1 MTGSGAAAKAG
12 LLMVMFMNGTAGIVS
27 RYANLPPSAII
38 ALKTTIGT
46 LFLILIMIAI
56 RKNLNAEAA
65 KRNWFPLLTA
75 GVFLAGDWL
84 LLYAAYDVASVSIA
98 TVCEYMM
105 PIFLIIASVV
115 MFGEKLS
122 LSKIVCIS
130 VSVTGLILASGI
142 LYGDTDPS
150 QILGAALG
158 LMAGL
163 CYAGNTVTNRKI
175 TEIGAI
181 EKTTIQMGVAA
192 VLSTVLMFATED
204 VGSFVFDT
212 TTIAVILV
220 MGILLTAV
228 SHLLY
233 VIVVHMVD
241 IQITAICAYIEPIT
255 ALVLAAVVLGE
266 SMDAPGIVGAVMIL
280 GSAFVYELINRKDK
294 TNDEVQAPRNT
305 TDTE

>member
-12 LLMVMFMNGTAGIVS
+12 LLMVLIMNGTAGIVS

-46 LFLILIMIAI
+46 LFLILILIML
-56 RKNLNAEAA
+56 RKNLNMESAR
-65 KRNWFPLLTA
+65 RNWFPLLVA

-84 LLYAAYDVASVSIA
+84 LLYAAYDVASVSLA

-115 MFGEKLS
+115 TFGEKLS
-122 LSKIVCIS
+122 LSKIACIS
-130 VSVTGLILASGI
+130 LSVTGLILASGI
-142 LYGDTDPS
+142 LKGDTDPS
-150 QILGAALG
+150 QIAGAVLG
-158 LMAGL
+158 LTAGL
-163 CYAGNTVTNRKI
+163 CYAGNTIMNRKI
-175 TEIGAI
+175 ADMSAM

-192 VLSTVLMFATED
+192 ILSSAIMFSTED

-220 MGILLTAV
+220 MGIVLTAL

-233 VIVVHMVD
+233 VKVVPMID

-266 SMDAPGIVGAVMIL
+266 SMDLSGIIGAVMIL
-280 GSAFVYELINRKDK
+280 GSAFVYELINRRDK
-294 TNDEVQAPRNT
+294 YSSNIDVPKVATKAE
-305 TDTE
+305 